1 MMPIVVDAPTSEGR
15 LAGIDCLIQILKE
28 ALSTR
33 LAMTVTAFA
42 SPIGSR
48 KVRLGEVVGLA
59 MRSFPTPRAI

>member
-15 LAGIDCLIQILKE
+15 LARIDCLIQILKE
-28 ALSTR
+28 MPLPR

-48 KVRLGEVVGLA
+48 KVRIGEIVGLA
-59 MRSFPTPRAI
+59 MRSFPEPRAI